1 MTTLQCHYSELHSTY
16 GPTMRTADVAHV
28 LHMHLSHVRA
38 LCQTGDLPGV
48 RIGSR
53 WVVPTA
59 KLAAML
65 DGEGN
70 VG

>member
-1 MTTLQCHYSELHSTY
+1 MAMMQGHYRELRDTY
-16 GPTMRTADVAHV
+16 GPTMRTADVARV
-28 LHMHLSHVRA
+28 LHMHPSHVRA

-59 KLAAML
+59 NLAAML
-65 DGEGN
+65 DGVPDGS
-70 VG
+70 